1 MNTGTSEMGNPTK
14 RDAAARKVVAVAR
27 SIVSYEIGLPLGCRR
42 MVRTLAWL
50 APYETYFPRVFEEYL
65 KQVTGLPLGSERLLW
80 NRKVLQEKDIAL
92 EATNQ
97 RFRNQ
102 IFDACWTVIDRFGES
117 NSDELPEDVD

>member
-1 MNTGTSEMGNPTK
+1 
-14 RDAAARKVVAVAR
+14 
-27 SIVSYEIGLPLGCRR
+27 